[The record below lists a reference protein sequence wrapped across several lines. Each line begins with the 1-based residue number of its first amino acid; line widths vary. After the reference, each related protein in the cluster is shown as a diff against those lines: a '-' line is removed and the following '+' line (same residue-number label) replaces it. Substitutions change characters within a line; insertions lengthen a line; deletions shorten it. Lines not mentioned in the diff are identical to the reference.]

1 MLPTM
6 FVVTEEAVVAIRT
19 TYDEPEGELYRDGHL
34 PAAQTDTGRCS

>member
-19 TYDEPEGELYRDGHL
+19 TYEPGGELYRDGHL